1 LPGRMSATFRPETV
15 LRWTDHRPYPVAPGP
30 WARGNVHR
38 GDVHHRLLSLRSAEV
53 ETLAMTE
60 QIGVVLPETE
70 PLLHFSERLDVL
82 AWLPHRLAS

>member
-1 LPGRMSATFRPETV
+1 
-15 LRWTDHRPYPVAPGP
+15 
-30 WARGNVHR
+30 
-38 GDVHHRLLSLRSAEV
+38 
-53 ETLAMTE
+53 MTE